1 MINIALQL
9 SALVILFLYI
19 QILRFVIDKASNADI
34 NTKQV
39 SAAQFVG
46 LYLPVLVIDQAP
58 VSTLR
63 SDFHPTHINA
73 RTEPSWVWLGIGAG
87 GWTHLV

>member
-19 QILRFVIDKASNADI
+19 QILRFVIDKASDADI

-39 SAAQFVG
+39 SSAQFVG
-46 LYLPVLVIDQAP
+46 LYAQVLVIDQAP
-58 VSTLR
+58 LSTLR
-63 SDFHPTHINA
+63 SDFHPTHTNA
-73 RTEPSWVWLGIGAG
+73 RTEPSWVWLA
-87 GWTHLV
+87 